1 MLYWK
6 KRADEACGLDERGG
20 RGKRDEGGVQTWVSV
35 TYTCLTFSS
44 SFFSAFSSFF
54 SWFFLLRE
62 KGGKVTFHL
71 EHVLAFSSH
80 SCVSGGDD
88 PLEDKLT
95 GLLSFTLS

>member
-1 MLYWK
+1 MGECDVHMFDFLLQFLQCLLLVLLLVLFAA
-6 KRADEACGLDERGG
+6 RERG
-20 RGKRDEGGVQTWVSV
+20 R
-35 TYTCLTFSS
+35 
-44 SFFSAFSSFF
+44 
-54 SWFFLLRE
+54 
-62 KGGKVTFHL
+62 VTFHL